1 MKLNHLSNNFG
12 EASATYDQHASV
24 QKKTSEYLACLCSS
38 CTENHKKILDIGC
51 GTGFTTLALQKYYR
65 NATYTLCDL
74 SENMILSAKNKIP
87 NQNYIVGD
95 AENYSFNNTYD
106 LGISNLALQW
116 FENIESFLMKILLQC
131 KYFAFSIPVE
141 GSFAAYKNLFA
152 EKNIPILAHY
162 YWNIEALLA
171 LAKKQGDVIR
181 SDFKR
186 YDLFFENA
194 LDAAKHFKS
203 IGAQGITTPQNKIK
217 IAARLLA
224 NPVKINLNYNVF
236 FVVLGRK

>member
-1 MKLNHLSNNFG
+1 MNRLSNNFD
-12 EASATYDQHASV
+12 EASASYDQHASV
-24 QKKTSEYLACLCSS
+24 QKKTSEHLAYLCSS
-38 CTENHKKILDIGC
+38 LPEKPKKILDIGC

-74 SENMILSAKNKIP
+74 SKNMILSAKNKIP
-87 NQNYIVGD
+87 NQIYIVGD
-95 AENYSFNNTYD
+95 AENYTFNDTYD

-116 FENIESFLMKILLQC
+116 FENIESFLSGILLQC
-131 KYFAFSIPVE
+131 KYFAFSIPIE

-152 EKNIPILAHY
+152 EKNIPILAHH
-162 YWNIEALLA
+162 YWNIDALLA

-194 LDAAKHFKS
+194 LGAAKHFKS
-203 IGAQGITTPQNKIK
+203 IGAQGMTTPQNKIK

-224 NPVKINLNYNVF
+224 NPVEINLNYDIF
-236 FVVLGRK
+236 FTVLWKK